1 MKTLLSIA
9 TLAALIVGASAP
21 ALAGTCPKIVKKIDA
36 ALAANPQLS
45 TEQMTQV
52 TTLRDEGAAQHKAG
66 SHKASVDTLN
76 QALAIL
82 GVM

>member
-9 TLAALIVGASAP
+9 TLAALSVGASAP

-82 GVM
+82 GIM